1 MEDDPRDTVRG
12 LAALAGVPMTTQ
24 RIAALALALPL
35 LRAGADALYAIE
47 YGDTEPAPG
56 FKPPKGASQ

>member
-1 MEDDPRDTVRG
+1 MEEDLRDTVRS

-24 RIAALALALPL
+24 RVAALALALPL

-47 YGDTEPAPG
+47 YGETEPATR
-56 FKPPKGASQ
+56 FTPPQGPSR